1 MSQLQSTTSPCGVVV
16 TNGARASLMGNQIYH
31 GPVYRAPVYNINIVS
46 GGLFL
51 LCVPL
56 AFYLGTQYAKVDSGE
71 RIGSVD
77 LLSFLNSTLG
87 RITYG
92 RQDHLRLTD
101 EECDA
106 ETYQRY
112 SLFYNGLSSRY
123 NFSLTPLLNCK
134 RVGDSHAPYL
144 CTFLP
149 GGPHLPCTLIL
160 IVRDIE

>member
-92 RQDHLRLTD
+92 RQDHLRHIKD
-101 EECDA
+101 I
-106 ETYQRY
+106 RY
-112 SLFYNGLSSRY
+112 FTTGFPPVIIFR
-123 NFSLTPLLNCK
+123 LLH
-134 RVGDSHAPYL
+134 S
-144 CTFLP
+144 
-149 GGPHLPCTLIL
+149 L
-160 IVRDIE
+160 IVSELVTHTLLTFVPFYLAGHTYLVPSSSLSET